1 MCTLQYQNS
10 SEDQPRYT
18 DRAARSLIKLFNI
31 DDISWQQEMDL
42 IEKLIEEAKAASTG
56 GDVNLAGAI
65 TSSNTRQCLS
75 SDPSYDMNHLTGLR
89 YRLKAVGGHDHPVRE
104 LGVQHKVGA
113 KMSKMK
119 MIRNCKDCCCVNHC
133 LLTGHDRS
141 DVSFDHFEA
150 SVEYKF
156 PNMLDKSW
164 NESEDY
170 EQGVIDTV
178 PLVEDRLMSLL
189 CAVNTDFTGMET
201 EPDALVDS
209 SF

>member
-1 MCTLQYQNS
+1 
-10 SEDQPRYT
+10 
-18 DRAARSLIKLFNI
+18 
-31 DDISWQQEMDL
+31 
-42 IEKLIEEAKAASTG
+42 
-56 GDVNLAGAI
+56 
-65 TSSNTRQCLS
+65 
-75 SDPSYDMNHLTGLR
+75 
-89 YRLKAVGGHDHPVRE
+89 
-104 LGVQHKVGA
+104 
-113 KMSKMK
+113 MSKMK

-189 CAVNTDFTGMET
+189 CAVNTDFSGMET